1 MKNRVGEIEFTLLRS
16 PRKTADIVVERDGS
30 VVVRAPRSV
39 STAQIERAVDRRAG
53 WVHRALA
60 EWEELNGGRSRR
72 ALVPGSGVP
81 YLGRSY
87 RLKLTKEAAEPLTLR
102 SGRWEVSEA
111 LVVAHG
117 EARVRKAFR
126 DFYIAKGAPLL
137 TGRVDAFAKK
147 VGVRTGKVSV
157 RELGFHW
164 ASCGKAGA
172 LSFHWKLLMAPAT
185 VIDYVVVHELCH
197 LRHRDHSQKFW
208 NEVDKVLPRY
218 RERKDWLRR
227 NGASFDLLD

>member
-1 MKNRVGEIEFTLLRS
+1 MKNRVGDIEFTLVRS
-16 PRKTADIVVERDGS
+16 TRKTADIVVERDGS
-30 VVVRAPRSV
+30 VVVRAPKHV
-39 STAQIERAVDRRAG
+39 AAATIERAVDRRAG

-60 EWEELNGGRSRR
+60 EWAELNANRSRR
-72 ALVPGSGVP
+72 AIVQGSGVP
-81 YLGRSY
+81 YLGRTY
-87 RLKLTKEAAEPLTLR
+87 RLKLVSDAVEALALR
-102 SGRWEVSEA
+102 GGRWQVSEKLLA
-111 LVVAHG
+111 SRG
-117 EARVRKAFR
+117 EAGVRKAFR
-126 DFYIAKGAPLL
+126 DFYIDRGMPLL
-137 TGRVDAFAKK
+137 SARVDAFKHK
-147 VGVRTGKVSV
+147 VAVPTGKVSV

-164 ASCGKAGA
+164 ASCGRAGA

-227 NGASFDLLD
+227 HGASLDL